1 MNKVFKNVLVATDG
15 SALADK
21 AIALAMQMACDEQ
34 VTALMVV
41 HDYGLAEYARATFGR
56 GPDVHGL
63 RQHIIEDG
71 ERRLADALSRATRHA
86 RRVNR
91 RVVIGEQSPYHDI
104 LAVAEREGCDLIV
117 MASHGHGGV
126 ISAVLGSQTLK
137 VLSLAKVPVLVAR

>member
-1 MNKVFKNVLVATDG
+1 MNKVFKHVLVATDG

-21 AIALAMQMACDEQ
+21 AVELAMQVACDEE

-41 HDYGLAEYARATFGR
+41 HDYGLADYARATFGR
-56 GPDVHGL
+56 GPDVQAL
-63 RQHIIEDG
+63 RQHIIDEG

-91 RVVIGEQSPYHDI
+91 QVVIGEQAPYHDI
-104 LAVAEREGCDLIV
+104 LATAERAGCDLIV

-126 ISAVLGSQTLK
+126 VSAVLGSQTLK